1 MVCNKLCVSQ
11 ENMSTHQRLDEI
23 TVKVKEIR
31 QLTGVR
37 WDWMVNEATFYFW
50 EIFIF
55 SEHTDRFQIVF
66 GKFIGAI
73 KIPISALSRSKK
85 TMEEINLW
93 NLNHSWKKNR
103 WHQRRP
109 ARRLE
114 NPIWQDLFLMFT
126 QILDF
131 STSMSLQITEYF
143 KMQAS

>member
-55 SEHTDRFQIVF
+55 SEHTDRFQILF

-93 NLNHSWKKNR
+93 NLNHSWKKKPMTPKTSCPKAGKPNMTR
-103 WHQRRP
+103 FIPDVHP
-109 ARRLE
+109 
-114 NPIWQDLFLMFT
+114 NPWFFYKYVSANNWIF
-126 QILDF
+126 
-131 STSMSLQITEYF
+131 
-143 KMQAS
+143 